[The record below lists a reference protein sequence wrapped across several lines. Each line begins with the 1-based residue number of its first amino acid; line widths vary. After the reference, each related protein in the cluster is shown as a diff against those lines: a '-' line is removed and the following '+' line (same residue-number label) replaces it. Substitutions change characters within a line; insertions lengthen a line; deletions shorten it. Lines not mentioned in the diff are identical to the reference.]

1 MREMTADWSRR
12 ESAST
17 THLPF
22 NIFLF
27 QTLFQINFCSVPIFS
42 SDLRSVYDHVIEND
56 NFKNVFPCFRFTF
69 CNEEHICID
78 IHVQKRSEAKFKEQ
92 KNLMAWKEV
101 SFKKQIMTKNK
112 YTSIFSRKIEA
123 IVFLILILKLLS
135 KNVFEQLAVSC
146 VGCFHLSV
154 LWYDFINKQIF
165 SFFFNNHV

>member
-1 MREMTADWSRR
+1 MSQPVQLTFLLTSSFFRRFSRSI
-12 ESAST
+12 SA
-17 THLPF
+17 L
-22 NIFLF
+22 
-27 QTLFQINFCSVPIFS
+27 
-42 SDLRSVYDHVIEND
+42 YHVIEND

-123 IVFLILILKLLS
+123 IVFLIFQIFCKACE
-135 KNVFEQLAVSC
+135 KNVYEQLTVFC
-146 VGCFHLSV
+146 VGCV
-154 LWYDFINKQIF
+154 
-165 SFFFNNHV
+165 V

>member
-1 MREMTADWSRR
+1 MSQPVLLTFLLTSSFFRRFSRSI
-12 ESAST
+12 SA
-17 THLPF
+17 L
-22 NIFLF
+22 
-27 QTLFQINFCSVPIFS
+27 
-42 SDLRSVYDHVIEND
+42 YHVIEND

-123 IVFLILILKLLS
+123 IVFLIFQIFCKACE
-135 KNVFEQLAVSC
+135 KNVYEQLTVFC
-146 VGCFHLSV
+146 VGCV
-154 LWYDFINKQIF
+154 
-165 SFFFNNHV
+165 V

>member
-22 NIFLF
+22 NIFIF

-56 NFKNVFPCFRFTF
+56 NFKNVFPCFRITF

-123 IVFLILILKLLS
+123 IVFLIFQIFCKACE
-135 KNVFEQLAVSC
+135 KNVYEQLTVFR
-146 VGCFHLSV
+146 VGCV
-154 LWYDFINKQIF
+154 
-165 SFFFNNHV
+165 V

>member
-1 MREMTADWSRR
+1 MREMTADRSRR

-27 QTLFQINFCSVPIFS
+27 RRFSRSISALYRSFQVTCGQSMTMLLKMIILKMFFLVLDLLFVMKNIFVS
-42 SDLRSVYDHVIEND
+42 ISTY
-56 NFKNVFPCFRFTF
+56 K
-69 CNEEHICID
+69 
-78 IHVQKRSEAKFKEQ
+78 KRSEAKFKEQ

-123 IVFLILILKLLS
+123 IVFLIFQILCKACE
-135 KNVFEQLAVSC
+135 KNVYEQLTVFY
-146 VGCFHLSV
+146 VGCV
-154 LWYDFINKQIF
+154 
-165 SFFFNNHV
+165 V

>member
-1 MREMTADWSRR
+1 MREMTADRSRR

-42 SDLRSVYDHVIEND
+42 SDLRSVYDHVIGND

-78 IHVQKRSEAKFKEQ
+78 IHVQKRSEAKFKVQ

-123 IVFLILILKLLS
+123 IVFLIFQIFCKACE
-135 KNVFEQLAVSC
+135 KNVYEQLTVFC
-146 VGCFHLSV
+146 VGCV
-154 LWYDFINKQIF
+154 
-165 SFFFNNHV
+165 V

>member
-1 MREMTADWSRR
+1 MSQPVQLTFLLTSSFFRRFSRSI
-12 ESAST
+12 SA
-17 THLPF
+17 L
-22 NIFLF
+22 
-27 QTLFQINFCSVPIFS
+27 
-42 SDLRSVYDHVIEND
+42 YHVIEND

-123 IVFLILILKLLS
+123 IVFLIFQIFCKACE
-135 KNVFEQLAVSC
+135 KNVYEQLAVFC
-146 VGCFHLSV
+146 VGCV
-154 LWYDFINKQIF
+154 
-165 SFFFNNHV
+165 V